1 MVAPMTT
8 TTWIPSHHPKPQAF
22 AASSTEQSDLL
33 SRLDTEWAHLRTSRR
48 ALRTA
53 RDWAHAY
60 PGHPLA
66 TVVAD
71 LGDLD
76 EIRQATQRSSSGS
89 GGGCERPDD
98 AILLALVGLARS
110 DELAG
115 RIVLQHLLPAL
126 IVQAKRYRSFTDRTD
141 PIAQVVPAA
150 WLAIRSFDVERRRRH
165 IASSL
170 VSDAVFQ
177 AFRRALRARSGT
189 EEVVAPSAFA
199 ATPCVDGPTT
209 ALDEFVIV
217 LRDAR
222 RAGVPSCDLDLLRQL
237 VRAGSP
243 GVVARQRKVTPRT
256 IRNHRDRAIEH
267 VRIAVAV
274 AA

>member
-1 MVAPMTT
+1 MVAPMST
-8 TTWIPSHHPKPQAF
+8 TTWIPSHQPKPQAF
-22 AASSTEQSDLL
+22 PALSTEQPDLL
-33 SRLDTEWAHLRTSRR
+33 SRLDAEWIHLRTSRR

-53 RDWAHAY
+53 RGWAQAY
-60 PGHPLA
+60 PDHPLA

-76 EIRQATQRSSSGS
+76 EIRRATQRRSAGS
-89 GGGCERPDD
+89 GCERPDD
-98 AILLALVGLARS
+98 AILLALVELARS

-126 IVQAKRYRSFTDRTD
+126 IVHAKRYRSFTDRTD

-189 EEVVAPSAFA
+189 EEVVAPSAFD
-199 ATPCVDGPTT
+199 ATPCVDGPSS
-209 ALDEFVIV
+209 ALDEFVAV

-237 VRAGSP
+237 VRVGSP
-243 GVVARQRKVTPRT
+243 GIVARQRNVTPRT

-267 VRIAVAV
+267 VRTAVAV

>member
-1 MVAPMTT
+1 MVAPMST

-22 AASSTEQSDLL
+22 AASSTEHSDLL
-33 SRLDTEWAHLRTSRR
+33 TRLDAEWSHLRTSRR

-53 RDWAHAY
+53 RGWAQAY
-60 PGHPLA
+60 PDHPLA

-76 EIRQATQRSSSGS
+76 EIRQATQRSSAS
-89 GGGCERPDD
+89 GGGCERSDD
-98 AILLALVGLARS
+98 AILLALVELARS

-170 VSDAVFQ
+170 LSDAVFQ
-177 AFRRALRARSGT
+177 AFRRALRARAGT

-199 ATPCVDGPTT
+199 ATPCVDGPAT

-222 RAGVPSCDLDLLRQL
+222 RAGVPSFDLDLLRQL
-237 VRAGSP
+237 VRVGSP
-243 GVVARQRKVTPRT
+243 GIVARQRKVTPRT

-267 VRIAVAV
+267 VRTAVAV